1 MTNSLK
7 DSDIASI
14 GSTTGHT
21 TTAGEL
27 STPSL

>member
-1 MTNSLK
+1 VTNSLK